1 MSWQIAYYAFL
12 GLPASLWFLNR
23 LLLRSRVHW
32 LVLWPMAIVGCY
44 CVLLLGVHL
53 LDSHLEAK
61 LYKHDLNGDRSFSGA
76 EVTPAMEQAMG
87 RLTNDTGRAL
97 APITG
102 IPFSLV
108 WVAVNYIP
116 LGLISLAIW
125 RFRSQRGEFD
135 QDENVK
141 SLEYRPI
148 EYDADEISNPYRAPR
163 STNHVE

>member
-1 MSWQIAYYAFL
+1 MSPHFAYHVFL

-23 LLLRSRVHW
+23 VLLRNRIHW
-32 LVLWPMAIVGCY
+32 LILWPVAIVGCY

-53 LDSHLEAK
+53 LDSHLEAE

-76 EVTPAMEQAMG
+76 EVTPAMTEAMG

-102 IPFSLV
+102 IPLSLI

-116 LGLISLAIW
+116 LGIISLAIW
-125 RFRSQRGEFD
+125 RFRSHRGDF
-135 QDENVK
+135 DENENNA
-141 SLEYRPI
+141 SP
-148 EYDADEISNPYRAPR
+148 EYDPIQQEPDETNNPYRAPR
-163 STNHVE
+163 SSNRVE